1 MCDHF
6 PLALASSVMLYT
18 EQSFH
23 ERWLRA
29 RLQQQST
36 RGATDETLSQDQGH
50 RIQVKCKS
58 LKAGKWASR
67 ASDFAGD
74 PVSDLEGST
83 QGRVSLISSQEL

>member
-36 RGATDETLSQDQGH
+36 RGATDEALSQDQGH
-50 RIQVKCKS
+50 RTEVVLHGWS
-58 LKAGKWASR
+58 
-67 ASDFAGD
+67 
-74 PVSDLEGST
+74 
-83 QGRVSLISSQEL
+83 GRGPRWEAQRRLP

>member
-36 RGATDETLSQDQGH
+36 RGATDEALSQDQGH
-50 RIQVKCKS
+50 RTEVVLHGWSGRHREGFPEEQVPMPC
-58 LKAGKWASR
+58 
-67 ASDFAGD
+67 
-74 PVSDLEGST
+74 LEREEG
-83 QGRVSLISSQEL
+83 